1 MKIRFKPPRANQ
13 EVVTEE
19 TQKGREDDNRNK
31 HKRRRTE
38 AILNT
43 ERKAMLTGQ
52 ARRAEGQGRKTPVTP
67 QTSRGKPE
75 KSRENFS
82 APRSSPWTYTF
93 HTPSLHGGVPVPSA
107 AKAGAATK
115 TQQRPSGDD
124 FLFRLRQPASGL
136 SAFPL
141 RPIRYLE
148 SRGRDKRE
156 LMGGAAL
163 IIPPLLVNDW
173 LCACEFPP
181 PPRFLVCACARGHA
195 SL

>member
-82 APRSSPWTYTF
+82 ALHLPQKQPLNLHFSHTILTWGCPCALSRQSRSSNPNTT
-93 HTPSLHGGVPVPSA
+93 TPQRRRLPLPATSARFRTLSPPAPAYPVPR
-107 AKAGAATK
+107 K
-115 TQQRPSGDD
+115 
-124 FLFRLRQPASGL
+124 
-136 SAFPL
+136 
-141 RPIRYLE
+141 
-148 SRGRDKRE
+148 SREG
-156 LMGGAAL
+156 
-163 IIPPLLVNDW
+163 
-173 LCACEFPP
+173 
-181 PPRFLVCACARGHA
+181 
-195 SL
+195 